1 MHTYESEVSCAM
13 LPGIARNKKG
23 KEGGIPDSNF
33 EIQKAINKHMKDNKY
48 RWRNY
53 NPPDGDDEEEE
64 EDDVPLVSGTL
75 PIRICLFLCLYR
87 MYPRTHRFLTG
98 YIHHSFLLP
107 PAYISTQCASKA
119 AWVQ

>member
-64 EDDVPLVSGTL
+64 TK
-75 PIRICLFLCLYR
+75 
-87 MYPRTHRFLTG
+87 
-98 YIHHSFLLP
+98 
-107 PAYISTQCASKA
+107 AS
-119 AWVQ
+119 